1 VKYLLLIIL
10 LPAASIYSQS
20 NKSISDT
27 TKTIP
32 IKDSLKQINVN
43 KANDTLRRKSIL
55 ELKTI
60 LTIEFYNLDKMKFV
74 FRGELESNNFTKE
87 ELASGLTKNQLIAY
101 KKNKEQLFSILQ
113 KKYDDAWYYRVKSL
127 GELIGIPDWIIKT
140 AMIGLLLLGF

>member
-1 VKYLLLIIL
+1 M
-10 LPAASIYSQS
+10 
-20 NKSISDT
+20 
-27 TKTIP
+27 IP

-43 KANDTLRRKSIL
+43 KVNDTLHRKSLL

-60 LTIEFYNLDKMKFV
+60 LTSDFYKLDKIKFV
-74 FRGELESNNFTKE
+74 FSSESEFNNFTKE

-101 KKNKEQLFSILQ
+101 KKNKEQLFGILQ

-140 AMIGLLLLGF
+140 AMLSLLLLGF